1 MALKGKSNEE
11 KIWNFLKEKGLNDFG
26 AAALMGNL
34 YAESGLKPCN
44 LQNTYE
50 KKLGFSDTQY
60 TAAVDSGKYTGFIR
74 DCAGYGIA
82 QWTHWSRKEA
92 LLEYA
97 KSCGASIGD
106 LEAQL
111 GYLYNELSRSF
122 ASVLKVLKTA
132 SSVREASDVVLLK
145 FERPADQSEAA
156 KQRRASYGQK
166 YYDMFAAKSAPTLTM
181 TTTIPN
187 DRVYTVKRGD
197 TLSKIAAKYNLTYKE
212 LAAYNGITNHNL
224 ITVGQAIRIPAWEPK
239 IGDIVRFNGNVH
251 YSNSSALIGKKC
263 VGGKARIVGIRIG
276 KKHPYQLVRIPSAGA
291 TVYGWVDAG
300 TFTKA

>member
-34 YAESGLKPCN
+34 YAESGLNPRN

-50 KKLGFSDTQY
+50 RKLGLNDDEY
-60 TAAVDSGKYTGFIR
+60 TAAVDSGRYKNFIR

-92 LLEYA
+92 LLDHVTT
-97 KSCGASIGD
+97 CGASIGD

-111 GYLYNELSRSF
+111 KYLYHELCRSF
-122 ASVLKVLKTA
+122 ASVLKTLKTA

-145 FERPADQSEAA
+145 FERPADQSETA

-166 YYDMFAAKSAPTLTM
+166 YYEMFAAKKTQGLAES
-181 TTTIPN
+181 TTVGDNI
-187 DRVYTVKRGD
+187 YTVKRGD
-197 TLSKIAAKYNLTYKE
+197 TLAKIAAKYKLTVKE
-212 LAAYNGITNHNL
+212 LAAYNGIKNPNL
-224 ITVGQAIRIPAWEPK
+224 IRVGQAIRIPEAWEPK

-263 VGGKARIVGIRIG
+263 IGGKARIVGIRIG

>member
-1 MALKGKSNEE
+1 MALKGKNNEE
-11 KIWNFLKEKGLNDFG
+11 KIWNFLKSKGLNDFG

-34 YAESGLKPCN
+34 YAESGLNPCN

-50 KKLGFSDTQY
+50 RKLGMSDTEY
-60 TAAVDSGKYTGFIR
+60 TAAVDAGKYRCFVS
-74 DCAGYGIA
+74 DCAGYGLA

-92 LLEYA
+92 LLNHVKTY
-97 KSCGASIGD
+97 GASIGD

-111 GYLYNELSRSF
+111 GYLYKELSRSF
-122 ASVLKVLKTA
+122 ATVLKTLKTA

-166 YYDMFAAKSAPTLTM
+166 YYDMFAEKNTTAPMAGET
-181 TTTIPN
+181 
-187 DRVYTVKRGD
+187 VYTVKRGD
-197 TLSKIAAKYNLTYKE
+197 TLAKIAAKYGLNYKD
-212 LAAYNGITNHNL
+212 LAVHNCITDPNL
-224 ITVGQAIRIPAWEPK
+224 IRVGQVIRIPEAWEPK
-239 IGDIVRFNGNVH
+239 VGDIVRYNGNIH
-251 YSNSSALIGKKC
+251 YSNSAALVGKKC
-263 VGGKARIVGIRIG
+263 VGGKARIVDIRKG
-276 KKHPYQLVRIPSAGA
+276 RKHPYQLVRIPSAGA

>member
-1 MALKGKSNEE
+1 MALKGKNNEE
-11 KIWNFLKEKGLNDFG
+11 KIWNFLKSKGLNDFG

-34 YAESGLKPCN
+34 YAESGLNPRN

-50 KKLGFSDTQY
+50 CKLGLSDDEY
-60 TAAVDSGKYTGFIR
+60 TAAVDSGEYKNFVR
-74 DCAGYGIA
+74 DCAGYGLA

-92 LLEYA
+92 LLNHA
-97 KSCGASIGD
+97 KTCGASIGD

-111 GYLYNELSRSF
+111 GYLYKELSRSF
-122 ASVLKVLKTA
+122 ATVLKILKTA
-132 SSVREASDVVLLK
+132 LSVREASDVVLLK
-145 FERPADQSEAA
+145 FERPADQSETA

-166 YYDMFAAKSAPTLTM
+166 YYDMFATKSAPTLTM

-197 TLSKIAAKYNLTYKE
+197 TLAKIAAKYKLTVKE
-212 LAAYNGITNHNL
+212 LAESNGIKNPNL
-224 ITVGQAIRIPAWEPK
+224 IRVGQAIRIPTWEPK
-239 IGDIVRFNGNVH
+239 IGDIVCFNGNVH

>member
-34 YAESGLKPCN
+34 YAESGLSPRN

-50 KKLGFSDTQY
+50 RKLGLNDDEY
-60 TAAVDSGKYTGFIR
+60 TAAVDSGRYKNFIR

-92 LLEYA
+92 LLNHA
-97 KSCGASIGD
+97 KTCGASIGD

-111 GYLYNELSRSF
+111 GYLYKELSRSF
-122 ASVLKVLKTA
+122 ASVLKTLKTA

-145 FERPADQSEAA
+145 FERPADQSETA
-156 KQRRASYGQK
+156 KQRRALYGQT
-166 YYDMFAAKSAPTLTM
+166 YYDMFAAKKMQDLTES
-181 TTTIPN
+181 TTVGNNI
-187 DRVYTVKRGD
+187 YTVKRGD
-197 TLSKIAAKYNLTYKE
+197 TLAKIAAKYKLTVKE
-212 LAAYNGITNHNL
+212 LAESNGIKNPNL
-224 ITVGQAIRIPAWEPK
+224 IRVGQAIRIPTWEPK
-239 IGDIVRFNGNVH
+239 IGDIVCFNGNVH

-263 VGGKARIVGIRIG
+263 VGGKARIVGILIG